1 MAMIGWTCPGTDC
14 LRLRTRHLP
23 TNHEEAVRWHN
34 RAAGGQMSA
43 TARIAPGPQYMQALA
58 RANEVRLARAELK
71 RSVASGEITVA
82 EVLLGQY
89 WEAENM
95 TISDL
100 LMSQR
105 RWGHTRCRK
114 LLMQV
119 PVSENKTVGSMTE
132 RQKRALAALLQQ
144 PLRPTR
150 REFAPALAL

>member
-1 MAMIGWTCPGTDC
+1 
-14 LRLRTRHLP
+14 
-23 TNHEEAVRWHN
+23 
-34 RAAGGQMSA
+34 MSA
-43 TARIAPGPQYMQALA
+43 TASIAPGPQYMRALQ
-58 RANEVRLARAELK
+58 RANEVRLARAGLK
-71 RSVASGEITVA
+71 RRVASGELGVA
-82 EVLLGQY
+82 EVLLGSH

-132 RQKRALAALLQQ
+132 RQCRALAQLLEQ
-144 PLRPTR
+144 PSRPAR
-150 REFAPALAL
+150 RELAPALAL

>member
-1 MAMIGWTCPGTDC
+1 MDSGCARDN
-14 LRLRTRHLP
+14 LS
-23 TNHEEAVRWHN
+23 TNHEEAVRRHD
-34 RAAGGQMSA
+34 RTAGGLMSA
-43 TARIAPGPQYMQALA
+43 TASIAPGPQYMQALQ
-58 RANEVRLARAELK
+58 RANEVRLARAGLK
-71 RSVASGEITVA
+71 RRVASGELSVA
-82 EVLLGQY
+82 EVLLGDH

-150 REFAPALAL
+150 R

>member
-1 MAMIGWTCPGTDC
+1 MASGCACDN
-14 LRLRTRHLP
+14 LS
-23 TNHEEAVRWHN
+23 TNHEEAVRRHD
-34 RAAGGQMSA
+34 RTAGGQMSA
-43 TARIAPGPQYMQALA
+43 TARLAPGSGPQYMQALA
-58 RANEVRLARAELK
+58 RANEVRLARAGLK
-71 RSVASGEITVA
+71 RQVASGEITVP
-82 EVLLGQY
+82 EILLGTY

-132 RQKRALAALLQQ
+132 RQRRALAGLLEHPMRQERHES
-144 PLRPTR
+144 L
-150 REFAPALAL
+150 APAMAL

>member
-1 MAMIGWTCPGTDC
+1 
-14 LRLRTRHLP
+14 
-23 TNHEEAVRWHN
+23 
-34 RAAGGQMSA
+34 MSA
-43 TARIAPGPQYMQALA
+43 TATIAPGPQYMQALA
-58 RANEVRLARAELK
+58 RANEVRLARAGLK
-71 RSVASGEITVA
+71 RRVAEGELSVA
-82 EVLLGQY
+82 EVLLGDH

>member
-1 MAMIGWTCPGTDC
+1 
-14 LRLRTRHLP
+14 
-23 TNHEEAVRWHN
+23 
-34 RAAGGQMSA
+34 MSA
-43 TARIAPGPQYMQALA
+43 TAMIAPGPQYMQALA
-58 RANEVRLARAELK
+58 RANEVRLARAGLK
-71 RSVASGEITVA
+71 RRVA
-82 EVLLGQY
+82 EGELSAADVLLGDH

-144 PLRPTR
+144 PSRPAR
-150 REFAPALAL
+150 RELAPALAL

>member
-1 MAMIGWTCPGTDC
+1 
-14 LRLRTRHLP
+14 
-23 TNHEEAVRWHN
+23 
-34 RAAGGQMSA
+34 MSA
-43 TARIAPGPQYMQALA
+43 TARIAAGPQYMQALA

-71 RSVASGEITVA
+71 RSVASGEITVT
-82 EVLLGQY
+82 EVLLGTY
-89 WEAENM
+89 WEVENM

-132 RQKRALAALLQQ
+132 RQRRALAQLLEQSVRQ
-144 PLRPTR
+144 AQ
-150 REFAPALAL
+150 REHLAPALAL

>member
-1 MAMIGWTCPGTDC
+1 
-14 LRLRTRHLP
+14 
-23 TNHEEAVRWHN
+23 
-34 RAAGGQMSA
+34 MSA
-43 TARIAPGPQYMQALA
+43 TASIAPGPQYMQALQ
-58 RANEVRLARAELK
+58 RANEVRLARAGLK
-71 RSVASGEITVA
+71 RRVASGELGVA
-82 EVLLGQY
+82 EVLLGAY

-132 RQKRALAALLQQ
+132 RQCRALAQLLEQ
-144 PLRPTR
+144 PVRPAR
-150 REFAPALAL
+150 SELAPALAL

>member
-1 MAMIGWTCPGTDC
+1 
-14 LRLRTRHLP
+14 
-23 TNHEEAVRWHN
+23 
-34 RAAGGQMSA
+34 MSA

-58 RANEVRLARAELK
+58 RANEVRLARAGLK
-71 RSVASGEITVA
+71 RRVSTGEITVA
-82 EVLLGQY
+82 EILLGEY

-132 RQKRALAALLQQ
+132 RQRNALAQLLERPVQQ
-144 PLRPTR
+144 SR
-150 REFAPALAL
+150 RESFAPVMAI

>member
-1 MAMIGWTCPGTDC
+1 
-14 LRLRTRHLP
+14 
-23 TNHEEAVRWHN
+23 
-34 RAAGGQMSA
+34 MSA
-43 TARIAPGPQYMQALA
+43 TARSAAGPQYMQALA
-58 RANEVRLARAELK
+58 RANQVRLARAELK

-82 EVLLGQY
+82 EVLLGTY
-89 WEAENM
+89 WEVENM

-132 RQKRALAALLQQ
+132 RQRCALAQLLEQ
-144 PLRPTR
+144 PVRQSQ
-150 REFAPALAL
+150 REHFAPALAL

>member
-1 MAMIGWTCPGTDC
+1 
-14 LRLRTRHLP
+14 
-23 TNHEEAVRWHN
+23 
-34 RAAGGQMSA
+34 MSA
-43 TARIAPGPQYMQALA
+43 TASIAPGPQYMQALQ
-58 RANEVRLARAELK
+58 RANEVRLARAGLK
-71 RSVASGEITVA
+71 RRVASGELGAA
-82 EVLLGQY
+82 EVLLGAY

-132 RQKRALAALLQQ
+132 RQRRALAQLLE
-144 PLRPTR
+144 PPTR
-150 REFAPALAL
+150 PVRSEALAPALAL

>member
-1 MAMIGWTCPGTDC
+1 
-14 LRLRTRHLP
+14 
-23 TNHEEAVRWHN
+23 
-34 RAAGGQMSA
+34 MSA

-82 EVLLGQY
+82 DILLGQY

-132 RQKRALAALLQQ
+132 RQRKALAQLLEQTARQ
-144 PLRPTR
+144 VRSET
-150 REFAPALAL
+150 FAPALAV